1 MTQFRLYG
9 CSACGRLQFPPRRR
23 CGRCAGTSLQWMPAS
38 RAGVVQDTTVVRR
51 AAGLPGGE
59 VRHLATVAHDSGALL
74 IVRTPAAL
82 PEGAAVR
89 LDLRESGALWAE
101 AAET

>member
-9 CSACGRLQFPPRRR
+9 CSACGQLQFPPRRR
-23 CGRCAGTSLQWMPAS
+23 CGHCAGTSLDWMPAS

-51 AAGLPGGE
+51 AAGLPKGE
-59 VRHLATVAHDSGALL
+59 VRHLATVAHETGVRMV
-74 IVRTPAAL
+74 VRTPSAL
-82 PEGAAVR
+82 PEDTAVR
-89 LDLRESGALWAE
+89 LDLHESGALWAE